1 MRARSKEHELPRFV
15 SSPSPPCVMPATLV
29 KKVLLTEWAEAR
41 YKPLPSVAML
51 RRWAREVAEWF
62 PTVLI
67 RIT

>member
-1 MRARSKEHELPRFV
+1 
-15 SSPSPPCVMPATLV
+15 MPATLV